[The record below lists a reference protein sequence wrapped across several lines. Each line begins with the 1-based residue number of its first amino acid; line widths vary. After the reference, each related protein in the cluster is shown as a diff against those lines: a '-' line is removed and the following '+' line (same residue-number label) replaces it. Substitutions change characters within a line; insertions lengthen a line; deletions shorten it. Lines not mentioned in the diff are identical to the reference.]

1 MRAGGGGRMTPAA
14 AGPVDLRWEERLSA
28 TVPAPHPRAGRGGW
42 EAPSAPRR
50 KEGEG
55 RARRVVL
62 ARKRTRA
69 SATRSWGG
77 CPGDAPP
84 QGAAMPPKPPGAPP
98 PQELGPEPYNGASGT
113 TGPTRVPRPDRGA
126 EPCAAPAGGEPG
138 AWRGARAAGAAQ
150 PGGAGSR
157 ARGAP
162 AAYSPSPPSSSS
174 HEYQMP
180 VWKFLNR

>member
-1 MRAGGGGRMTPAA
+1 MGASPSCPAFPPASFSPPAASSPGRGQDTKGSLPRTHPTAPTPHSGAWQAPSGSALVRAEGGGRRMTPSA

-55 RARRVVL
+55 RAQRVVL
-62 ARKRTRA
+62 ARKRRRA

-84 QGAAMPPKPPGAPP
+84 QGAAMPPKPPGALPQ
-98 PQELGPEPYNGASGT
+98 QELGPEPYVRND
-113 TGPTRVPRPDRGA
+113 RPH
-126 EPCAAPAGGEPG
+126 
-138 AWRGARAAGAAQ
+138 AR
-150 PGGAGSR
+150 
-157 ARGAP
+157 
-162 AAYSPSPPSSSS
+162 PP
-174 HEYQMP
+174 P
-180 VWKFLNR
+180 